1 TCSLDRAHARVIPC
15 FIAFGDPVFIR
26 SAELSGIQRAF
37 FIKNL
42 LTSSFSFPICIL
54 AQLQESLANHQKA
67 LIFSWDRAGISGQTS
82 ILPLSLPPLLGNGG
96 MALTG

>member
-37 FIKNL
+37 FIKGL
-42 LTSSFSFPICIL
+42 KGLIL
-54 AQLQESLANHQKA
+54 KTAEDLKKWPYRFLAMLSQRRYFQLKEA
-67 LIFSWDRAGISGQTS
+67 I
-82 ILPLSLPPLLGNGG
+82 
-96 MALTG
+96 